1 MKKKKRY
8 KSSRIKIH
16 KITKK
21 NFFDELPFNGYVAS

>member
-1 MKKKKRY
+1 MKKQW

-21 NFFDELPFNGYVAS
+21 KKKNDALPLKAS